1 MQREREQSRQLH
13 DQLVRMQQDQH
24 GKIKEKSAVVRSKNR
39 KVTELER
46 SPKRQATMLTAKTS
60 ENNNLRAELQAV
72 QRKLSERE
80 KVWQQNKD
88 LVTKNCGQ
96 AANID
101 RLKRQT
107 EALQRKVEDLQ
118 SSQANKTGNLEENV
132 PRVYKAH
139 LQR

>member
-1 MQREREQSRQLH
+1 M
-13 DQLVRMQQDQH
+13 
-24 GKIKEKSAVVRSKNR
+24 RSKNR

-46 SPKRQATMLTAKTS
+46 STKRQATMLSAKTT
-60 ENNNLRAELQAV
+60 ENNNLRTEVQAI

-96 AANID
+96 QSTID
-101 RLKRQT
+101 RLKRQA
-107 EALQRKVEDLQ
+107 EALQRRVEDLQ
-118 SSQANKTGNLEENV
+118 AQGKSGNANLEENI

-139 LQR
+139 M